1 MSLQDT
7 LEQINS
13 FDINEIDWSR
23 IGVWP
28 LIARIGVCL
37 AIVLGVFCVA
47 YFFYIDDLQNTLK
60 KEVRQEQELR
70 NQYQSRVFQAATLEQ
85 HNNLMEKMEI
95 DFESLVAQLPQKTQV
110 PGLLDD
116 IDEKGRASGLEIV
129 SVKLQPEVK
138 GKFYI
143 TLPIEIIVIGNY
155 HNLGAFVSGIAGMAR
170 IVTLHNFEIISG
182 SSPADLKMTIK
193 AQTYRSLDDGG
204 S

>member
-13 FDINEIDWSR
+13 LDINEIDWSR

-28 LIARIGVCL
+28 LAARIGVCCVT
-37 AIVLGVFCVA
+37 VLSVFCVV
-47 YFFYIDDLQNTLK
+47 YFFYIQDLQNTLSH
-60 KEVRQEQELR
+60 EVSREQELR
-70 NQYQSRVFQAATLEQ
+70 SQFQTKAFQSATLDQ
-85 HNNLMEKMEI
+85 HSNLMEKMEI

-116 IDEKGRASGLEIV
+116 IDEKGRVSGLDIV
-129 SVKLQPEVK
+129 SVKLQSEVR

-143 TLPIEIIVIGNY
+143 TLPIEIIVVGDY

-170 IVTLHNFEIISG
+170 IVTLHDFDITSG
-182 SSPADLKMTIK
+182 SNPANLKMTIK

-204 S
+204 A

>member
-28 LIARIGVCL
+28 LIARVAVCL
-37 AIVLGVFCVA
+37 AAALGVIFCI
-47 YFFYIDDLQNTLK
+47 YFLYIKDMQQMLDQQVK
-60 KEVRQEQELR
+60 REQELR
-70 NQYQSRVFQAATLEQ
+70 GQFQTRIFQSATLEQ
-85 HNNLMEKMEI
+85 HNNVMEKMEI

-116 IDEKGRASGLEIV
+116 IDEKGRTSGLDIV
-129 SVKLQPEVK
+129 SVTLAPEAR
-138 GKFYI
+138 GEFYV

-170 IVTLHNFEIISG
+170 IVTLHDFEITSG
-182 SSPADLKMTIK
+182 GGSTGLKMTIK
-193 AQTYRSLDDGG
+193 AQTYRSLDDGEV
-204 S
+204 

>member
-13 FDINEIDWSR
+13 LDINEIDWSR

-28 LIARIGVCL
+28 LAARIGVCCVTVL
-37 AIVLGVFCVA
+37 AVLGAV
-47 YFFYIDDLQNTLK
+47 YFFYIQDLQNALSH
-60 KEVRQEQELR
+60 EVSREQELR
-70 NQYQSRVFQAATLEQ
+70 SQFQTKAFQSATLDQ
-85 HNNLMEKMEI
+85 HSNLMEKMEI

-116 IDEKGRASGLEIV
+116 IDEKGRVSGLDIV
-129 SVKLQPEVK
+129 SVKLQSEVR

-143 TLPIEIIVIGNY
+143 TLPIEIIVVGDY

-170 IVTLHNFEIISG
+170 IVTLHDFDITSG
-182 SSPADLKMTIK
+182 SNSANLKMTIK

-204 S
+204 A

>member
-7 LEQINS
+7 LEQINNL
-13 FDINEIDWSR
+13 DINEIDWSR

-28 LIARIGVCL
+28 LVARIAVCCATVL
-37 AIVLGVFCVA
+37 AVFCVV
-47 YFFYIDDLQNTLK
+47 YFFYIHDLQDTLR
-60 KEVRQEQELR
+60 KEVSREQELR
-70 NQYQSRVFQAATLEQ
+70 SQFQTRVFQSATLDQ
-85 HNNLMEKMEI
+85 HNNIMEKMEI
-95 DFESLVAQLPQKTQV
+95 DFDSLVAQLPQKTQV

-116 IDEKGRASGLEIV
+116 IDEKGRVSGLNIV
-129 SVKLQPEVK
+129 SVKLQAEIR

-170 IVTLHNFEIISG
+170 IVTLHDFEIASG
-182 SSPADLKMTIK
+182 NSPADLKMTIK

-204 S
+204 A

>member
-13 FDINEIDWSR
+13 LDISEIDWSR

-28 LIARIGVCL
+28 LTARMGVFL
-37 AIVLGVFCVA
+37 TTVLGVFCLI
-47 YFFYIDDLQNTLK
+47 YFIYIDDLQNTLK
-60 KEVRQEQELR
+60 SEVEREQTLR
-70 NQYQSRVFQAATLEQ
+70 NNYQARVFESATLDQ
-85 HNNLMEKMEI
+85 HNNLMEKMKI

-116 IDEKGRASGLEIV
+116 IDEKGRVSGLEIV
-129 SVKLQPEVK
+129 SVKLQSEVR
-138 GKFYI
+138 GEFYI

-170 IVTLHNFEIISG
+170 IVTLHDFDIAAG
-182 SSPADLKMTIK
+182 GGPADLKMTIK
-193 AQTYRSLDDGG
+193 AQTYRSLDGG
-204 S
+204 GV

>member
-13 FDINEIDWSR
+13 LDINEIDWSR

-28 LIARIGVCL
+28 LAARIGVCCVT
-37 AIVLGVFCVA
+37 VLSVFCVV
-47 YFFYIDDLQNTLK
+47 YFFYIQDLQNTLSH
-60 KEVRQEQELR
+60 EVSREQELR
-70 NQYQSRVFQAATLEQ
+70 SQFQTKAFQSATLDQ
-85 HNNLMEKMEI
+85 HSNLMEKMEI

-116 IDEKGRASGLEIV
+116 IDEKGRVSGLDIV
-129 SVKLQPEVK
+129 SVKLQSEVR
-138 GKFYI
+138 GEFYI
-143 TLPIEIIVIGNY
+143 TLPIEIIVIGDY

-170 IVTLHNFEIISG
+170 IVTLHDFDITSG
-182 SSPADLKMTIK
+182 SNPANLKMTIK

-204 S
+204 A

>member
-28 LIARIGVCL
+28 LIARVGVCVAAVL
-37 AIVLGVFCVA
+37 AVFCAV
-47 YFFYIDDLQNTLK
+47 YFMYIEEVQSDLK
-60 KEVRQEQELR
+60 SEVSREQELR
-70 NQYQSRVFQAATLEQ
+70 TQYQTRIFQAATLDQ

-116 IDEKGRASGLEIV
+116 IDEKGRVSGLEIV
-129 SVKLQPEVK
+129 SVKLQPEIR
-138 GKFYI
+138 GEFYI
-143 TLPIEIIVIGNY
+143 TLPIEIIVIGDY
-155 HNLGAFVSGIAGMAR
+155 HNMGVFVSGIAGMAR
-170 IVTLHNFEIISG
+170 IVTLHDFAITTG
-182 SSPADLKMTIK
+182 DSPADLKMTIK
-193 AQTYRSLDDGG
+193 AQTYRSLSDGG

>member
-28 LIARIGVCL
+28 LIARVGVCL
-37 AIVLGVFCVA
+37 ATILAAFCVI
-47 YFFYIDDLQNTLK
+47 YFFYIETLQITLQ
-60 KEVRQEQELR
+60 KEINREQELR
-70 NQYQSRVFQAATLEQ
+70 SQYQTRIFQAATLGQ
-85 HNNLMEKMEI
+85 HNNLMDKMEI

-116 IDEKGRASGLEIV
+116 IDEKGRVSGLEIV
-129 SVKLQPEVK
+129 SVKLQSEVR
-138 GKFYI
+138 GEFYI

-170 IVTLHNFEIISG
+170 IVTLHDFSVTSG

-193 AQTYRSLDDGG
+193 AQTYRSLDNGG
-204 S
+204 A